1 MSEADKQPRPPN
13 PFANQGRPAFA
24 EGGGGAKKMWAIVCT
39 SGFGLFWFSAL
50 FLMAGLFGQREL
62 TFWPAILTAV
72 GLIVGM
78 TGRVMMVK
86 EKA

>member
-24 EGGGGAKKMWAIVCT
+24 EGGDRNKKMWAIVCT
-39 SGFGLFWFSAL
+39 SGFGLFWFSGL
-50 FLMAGLFGQREL
+50 FLAAEVFGERDL
-62 TFWPAILTAV
+62 TVWPAILTALGFGV
-72 GLIVGM
+72 GTV
-78 TGRVMMVK
+78 GRVMMVK

>member
-24 EGGGGAKKMWAIVCT
+24 EGGDRAKKIWAIVCT
-39 SGFGLFWFSAL
+39 SGFGLFWF
-50 FLMAGLFGQREL
+50 AGLFLAAEAFGPRDL
-62 TFWPAILTAV
+62 TIWPMILTPLGFV
-72 GLIVGM
+72 IGLI
-78 TGRVMMVK
+78 GRVMMVR